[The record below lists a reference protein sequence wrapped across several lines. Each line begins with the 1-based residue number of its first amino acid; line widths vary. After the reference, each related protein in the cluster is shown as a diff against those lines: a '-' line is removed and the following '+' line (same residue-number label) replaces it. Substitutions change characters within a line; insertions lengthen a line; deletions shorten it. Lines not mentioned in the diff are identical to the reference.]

1 MKNFIYIY
9 SNIIELDAAYSLEE
23 NNEDLCL
30 GLEEDPYEL
39 HYGSCE
45 KDNSSVIFNIP
56 EDNSEAG
63 SESYPLEMDDD
74 NGSMEFDDSAQYEAI
89 YGPTSGGGNNDGYL
103 PSVIT
108 QLQKQLLKGYT
119 PPPLLLL
126 SPHTSTPYP
135 RQKYCLWN
143 TTWHGQSL
151 MAL

>member
-39 HYGSCE
+39 HYGSGE

-119 PPPLLLL
+119 HPSPPLLLL

-135 RQKYCLWN
+135 RQKYCL
-143 TTWHGQSL
+143 
-151 MAL
+151 